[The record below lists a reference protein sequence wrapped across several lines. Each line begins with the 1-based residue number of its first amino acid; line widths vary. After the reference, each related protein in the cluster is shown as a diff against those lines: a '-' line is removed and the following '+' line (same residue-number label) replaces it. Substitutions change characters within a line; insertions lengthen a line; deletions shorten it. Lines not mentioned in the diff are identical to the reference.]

1 MDEKYLSLFTDNND
15 LGTFAKWAG
24 YTLNTDPIYA
34 NPDND
39 FLFNDNDDY
48 RTFLFNDNDDYR
60 TVEDKLREMAVK
72 MLRDNEAKESSLEKL
87 IKKKELSVAETLDLY
102 KRGLKPYFVTLYPDT
117 LVELVMENENSRMTP
132 IKWLH
137 PKIAEKIQARYKE
150 MNDLVIEKE
159 AAIESYDNRIEE
171 LKKRIDTIEES
182 GTDLIL

>member
-24 YTLNTDPIYA
+24 YTLNTDPM

-39 FLFNDNDDY
+39 FYFND
-48 RTFLFNDNDDYR
+48 DNYR

-102 KRGLKPYFVTLYPDT
+102 KRGLKPYFVTRDPDT
-117 LVELVMENENSRMTP
+117 LVELVLENENSRVTP

>member
-39 FLFNDNDDY
+39 
-48 RTFLFNDNDDYR
+48 FLFNDNDDYR

-102 KRGLKPYFVTLYPDT
+102 KRGLKPYFVTRDPDT
-117 LVELVMENENSRMTP
+117 LVELVLENENSRVTP

-171 LKKRIDTIEES
+171 LKKRIATIEES

>member
-1 MDEKYLSLFTDNND
+1 MDEKYLSLFTDSND

-39 FLFNDNDDY
+39 FLFNDDDDY
-48 RTFLFNDNDDYR
+48 RK
-60 TVEDKLREMAVK
+60 VEDKLREMAVR

-102 KRGLKPYFVTLYPDT
+102 NRGLKPYFVTGDPDT
-117 LVELVMENENSRMTP
+117 LVELVLENENTRVTP

-137 PKIAEKIQARYKE
+137 PKIAEKIQTRYKE

-171 LKKRIDTIEES
+171 LKKRIGTIEES

>member
-1 MDEKYLSLFTDNND
+1 MDEKYLSLFDNND

-48 RTFLFNDNDDYR
+48 RT
-60 TVEDKLREMAVK
+60 VEDKLREMAVR
-72 MLRDNEAKESSLEKL
+72 MLRANEVKESSLERL

-102 KRGLKPYFVTLYPDT
+102 KRGLKPYFVTSDPDT
-117 LVELVMENENSRMTP
+117 LVELVLENENTRVTP

-159 AAIESYDNRIEE
+159 AVIESYDNRIEE

-182 GTDLIL
+182 GTDLML

>member
-1 MDEKYLSLFTDNND
+1 MDEKYLSLFDNND

-48 RTFLFNDNDDYR
+48 RT
-60 TVEDKLREMAVK
+60 VEDKLREMAVR
-72 MLRDNEAKESSLEKL
+72 MLRDNGVKESSLERL

-102 KRGLKPYFVTLYPDT
+102 KRGLKPYFVTSDPDT
-117 LVELVMENENSRMTP
+117 LVELVLENENTRVTP

-159 AAIESYDNRIEE
+159 AVIESYDNRIEE

-182 GTDLIL
+182 GTDLML

>member
-48 RTFLFNDNDDYR
+48 RA
-60 TVEDKLREMAVK
+60 VEDKLREMAVK
-72 MLRDNEAKESSLEKL
+72 IQIKNEAKESSLEKL

-150 MNDLVIEKE
+150 INDLIIEKE
-159 AAIESYDNRIEE
+159 AAKKSYDNRIEE
-171 LKKRIDTIEES
+171 LKKRIDTIEET